1 MGFFVSRVSV
11 CLELALPYL
20 RVMLSLERRGENDMS
35 KHHAIYMRV
44 STKRQ
49 DTASQEPELKR
60 WAQSHDGDS
69 CWYHD
74 SYTGT
79 SMDRPGFRKLVKDME
94 TGQVDTLVVWR
105 LDRLGRTAKG
115 LTSLFEDLIRWKVN
129 LIRLKDGLDLV
140 TPAGRDGEHRSG
152 RSCGLRD
159 RGPSGKDSRGPGRGE
174 GARYPVGWLDSRPP
188 NPGHGRTDR
197 GHPCLRSEG
206 GEIAAIARA
215 TGLSRPTIYRILA
228 EDCNASSGFSD
239 GESVGRVVCGTGPV

>member
-1 MGFFVSRVSV
+1 
-11 CLELALPYL
+11 
-20 RVMLSLERRGENDMS
+20 MS
-35 KHHAIYMRV
+35 KHHAIYLRV

-60 WAQSHDGDS
+60 WAQSHEGDS
-69 CWYHD
+69 SWYHD

-79 SMDRPGFRKLVKDME
+79 SMDRPGFPQLIKDME

-129 LIRLKDGLDLV
+129 LISLKDGLDLV
-140 TPAGRDGEHRSG
+140 TPAGRLMANILAGVAAYETEVRAERILAGQAAARERGVRWGGSVQG
-152 RSCGLRD
+152 RRIRATVEQLAVIR
-159 RGPSGKDSRGPGRGE
+159 R
-174 GARYPVGWLDSRPP
+174 
-188 NPGHGRTDR
+188 
-197 GHPCLRSEG
+197 LRSEG